1 MSQRQIESEAEGKM
15 KKSLDAFR
23 QELAVMRTSRATPA
37 LLEGI
42 VVDYYGSPMPINQVA
57 TISVPESQLLAIQP
71 WDRSMVKEIERAI
84 LKSDL
89 GLNPSS
95 DGTLIRLPIPSLTEE
110 RRRELARV
118 VWKKAEETKVAIR
131 NIRREANDEL
141 KQLEREKSISE
152 DENVRR
158 QQEVQKLT
166 DKFVS
171 DIDKVAETKE
181 KEIMSI

>member
-1 MSQRQIESEAEGKM
+1 MSLSQIESEAEGKM

-23 QELAVMRTSRATPA
+23 KELSLMRTGRATPA
-37 LLEGI
+37 LLER
-42 VVDYYGSPMPINQVA
+42 VMVDYYGSPMPINQVA
-57 TISVPESQLLAIQP
+57 TVSVPESQLLVIQP
-71 WDRSMVKEIERAI
+71 WDRSLIKTIEKAI

-95 DGTLIRLPIPSLTEE
+95 DGTVIRLPIPSLTEE
-110 RRRELARV
+110 RRRDLSKVAR
-118 VWKKAEETKVAIR
+118 KKAEEAKIAIR

-141 KQLEREKSISE
+141 KRLEREKSISE
-152 DENVRR
+152 DENKRR
-158 QQEVQKLT
+158 QEEVQKLT

-171 DIDKVAETKE
+171 EIDNVAQAKE

>member
-15 KKSLDAFR
+15 KRSLDTFR
-23 QELAVMRTSRATPA
+23 QELAVMRTGRATPA
-37 LLEGI
+37 LLERI

-57 TISVPESQLLAIQP
+57 TISVPESQLLVIQP
-71 WDRSMVKEIERAI
+71 WDQSLIKEIERAI

-95 DGTLIRLPIPSLTEE
+95 DGTLIRLPIPSLTED
-110 RRRELARV
+110 RRHDLARV

-131 NIRREANDEL
+131 NIRREANDGL
-141 KQLEREKSISE
+141 KRLEKEKSISE
-152 DENVRR
+152 DENMRR

-166 DKFVS
+166 DRFV
-171 DIDKVAETKE
+171 DEIDNVAKTKE